1 MNLRFFNKETLLK
14 INNNL
19 RIRGNIF
26 KKMSLPKVILKLG
39 KEKSIQRR
47 HPWIFSGAV
56 YGVSREINDGEMVDV
71 VDSKNNHL
79 GTGYFSDKGSIV
91 VRILTFGDE
100 TFSENFWKNKLQSA
114 WYLRSQILDLE
125 VTNAFRVIHGEGDG
139 IPGLIIDY
147 YYKNWVIQAH
157 STGVF
162 LQMEQIAEA
171 IKSNFPDYCE
181 TIYCKSSGTLPN
193 TGTDYFLF
201 GNKAEAVAKENNI
214 LFSVNW
220 VEGQKTGFFLDQREN
235 RKLLG
240 EFSKGKKVLNTFCYT
255 GGFSIYAMNAGAELV
270 TSVDI
275 SQKAVDLAASN
286 MELNFPNANHKA
298 VADDVFNFMKEH
310 TQQYD
315 VIVLDPPA
323 FAKSIK
329 SKHTATQA
337 YKRLNIAGLKAL
349 APNGILFTFS
359 CSQVI
364 DDVLFYNTVAAAAI
378 ETGRNIRVLHKL
390 EQGPDHP
397 TNIYHPEGH
406 YLKGLV
412 LFVE

>member
-1 MNLRFFNKETLLK
+1 MFPT
-14 INNNL
+14 
-19 RIRGNIF
+19 
-26 KKMSLPKVILKLG
+26 VILKAG

-47 HPWIFSGAV
+47 HPWIFSGAI

-71 VDSKNNHL
+71 VDSKNSHL

-91 VRILTFGDE
+91 VRILTFAEEVFSE
-100 TFSENFWKNKLQSA
+100 TFWKDKLQSA
-114 WYLRSQILDLE
+114 WYLRTQLLNFE

-139 IPGLIIDY
+139 ISGLIIDY
-147 YYKNWVIQAH
+147 YDKNWVIQAH
-157 STGVF
+157 STGIF
-162 LQMEQIAEA
+162 LQMEKIAAA
-171 IKSNFPDYCE
+171 IQSNFPDFCE
-181 TIYCKSSGTLPN
+181 TIYCKSSGTLPH

-201 GNKAEAVAKENNI
+201 GNQPETVAKENSI

-220 VEGQKTGFFLDQREN
+220 VEGQKTGFFLDQRDN

-255 GGFSIYAMNAGAELV
+255 GGFSIYAMSAGAELV

-286 MELNFPNANHKA
+286 MELNFPKANHTA
-298 VADDVFNFMKEH
+298 VADDVFNFMREH

-378 ETGRNIRVLHKL
+378 ESGRNIRVLHKL

>member
-1 MNLRFFNKETLLK
+1 
-14 INNNL
+14 
-19 RIRGNIF
+19 
-26 KKMSLPKVILKLG
+26 MSLPKVILKSG

-56 YGVSREINDGEMVDV
+56 YGVSRKINDGEMVDV

-91 VRILTFGDE
+91 VRILTFGEE
-100 TFSENFWKNKLQSA
+100 TFSDNFWAAKLQSA
-114 WYLRSQILDLE
+114 WYLRTQILDFE

-139 IPGLIIDY
+139 ISGLIIDY
-147 YYKNWVIQAH
+147 YDKNWVIQAH

-201 GNKAEAVAKENNI
+201 GNKVEAVAKENNI

-240 EFSKGKKVLNTFCYT
+240 EFSKDKKVLNTFCYT

-298 VADDVFNFMKEH
+298 VADDVFNFMKENH
-310 TQQYD
+310 QIYD

-364 DDVLFYNTVAAAAI
+364 DDVLFYNTIAAAAI

>member
-1 MNLRFFNKETLLK
+1 MRA
-14 INNNL
+14 
-19 RIRGNIF
+19 
-26 KKMSLPKVILKLG
+26 KVILKSG

-47 HPWIFSGAV
+47 HPWVFSGAV
-56 YGVSREINDGEMVDV
+56 YGVTQELNDGDLVDV
-71 VDSKNNHL
+71 VDAQNHHL

-91 VRILTFGDE
+91 VRLLTFGDE
-100 TFSENFWKNKLQSA
+100 IFSENFWDEKLQSA
-114 WYLRSQILDLE
+114 WNLRLKLLNIE
-125 VTNAFRVIHGEGDG
+125 ETNAFRVIHGEGDG

-147 YYKNWVIQAH
+147 YNKNWVIQAH
-157 STGVF
+157 STGIF
-162 LQMEQIAEA
+162 LQMEKIAKA
-171 IKSNFPDYCE
+171 IQANFSEYCE

-201 GNKAEAVAKENNI
+201 GNQSETIAKENNI

-220 VEGQKTGFFLDQREN
+220 VEGQKTGFFLDQRDN

-240 EFSKGKKVLNTFCYT
+240 EFSKSKKVLNTFCYT
-255 GGFSIYAMNAGAELV
+255 GGFSIYAMSAGAELV

-298 VADDVFNFMKEH
+298 VADDVFNFMKENH
-310 TQQYD
+310 QIYD
-315 VIVLDPPA
+315 VIILDPPA

-349 APNGILFTFS
+349 APNGVLFTFS

>member
-1 MNLRFFNKETLLK
+1 MFQ
-14 INNNL
+14 
-19 RIRGNIF
+19 
-26 KKMSLPKVILKLG
+26 KVILKSG

-56 YGVSREINDGEMVDV
+56 YGVSRELNDGEMVDV
-71 VDSKNNHL
+71 VDSKNQHL

-100 TFSENFWKNKLQSA
+100 NFSENFWTEKLQSA
-114 WYLRSQILDLE
+114 WSLRLKLLHLA

-147 YYKNWVIQAH
+147 YDKNWVIQAH
-157 STGVF
+157 STGIF
-162 LQMEQIAEA
+162 LQMEKIAEA
-171 IKSNFPDYCE
+171 IKSNFSEYCE
-181 TIYCKSSGTLPN
+181 TIYCKSAGTLPN

-201 GNKAEAVAKENNI
+201 GTNTETVAKENSI

-286 MELNFPNANHKA
+286 MELNFPKANHTA

-349 APNGILFTFS
+349 ASNGILFTFS

-378 ETGRNIRVLHKL
+378 ETGRKIRVLHKL